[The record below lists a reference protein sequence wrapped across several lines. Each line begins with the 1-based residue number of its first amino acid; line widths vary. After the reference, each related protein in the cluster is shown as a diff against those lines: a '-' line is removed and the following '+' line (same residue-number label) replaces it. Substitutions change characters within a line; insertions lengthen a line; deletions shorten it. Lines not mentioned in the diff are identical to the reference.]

1 MIIEYSIAQATPK
14 NNINLGAIL
23 VACNQAGIT
32 RIILSDNQEQAKE
45 ELNTDFSSDNLLK
58 DSKAS
63 VDYLGVILSYLDGKI
78 KDLSALPL
86 HLIAS
91 DYRLRLWQ
99 KMQQIPYGETIT
111 YGGLA
116 EKVGKNKTAARSV
129 GGACS
134 ANRHAIV
141 IPCHRVVPA
150 NFASSNDCSHYR
162 WGAKWK
168 KHLLN
173 LEKSQLTS

>member
-1 MIIEYSIAQATPK
+1 MIIEYSVAQATPK
-14 NNINLGAIL
+14 NNINLGTIL
-23 VACNQAGIT
+23 VACNQVGIT
-32 RIILSDNQEQAKE
+32 RIILSDSQEQAKK
-45 ELNTDFSSDNLLK
+45 ELDTDFSSDNLLK

-63 VDYLGVILSYLDGKI
+63 VDYLGVILSYLDGNI

-91 DYRLRLWQ
+91 DYRLHLWQ

-173 LEKSQLTS
+173 LEKSHITS